1 MNTPLTQRNL
11 RYNKPT
17 TQPEQTIAPI
27 RVLVIT
33 CRVSGHR
40 RVLPSS
46 RLRAGPCNVAIN
58 SFINCDD
65 DDDASDDDDR
75 ERRKRRPGS
84 KSERRLYWQLVRCQ
98 WEGEICSSWT
108 NSKTILKVDVF
119 LELWLTRCLTCHWGG
134 PRFVDPVVNKNS
146 GILHLRN
153 SLRVKILNP
162 LFELFNS
169 NSNIVQECSTPLWL
183 SRYCGHLNTV
193 CNHPLQA

>member
-1 MNTPLTQRNL
+1 M
-11 RYNKPT
+11 
-17 TQPEQTIAPI
+17 

-33 CRVSGHR
+33 CRVSGHK

-46 RLRAGPCNVAIN
+46 RQHAEPCNVAIN
-58 SFINCDD
+58 SFVNCDD
-65 DDDASDDDDR
+65 DDDASDDDYRDDDDR

-84 KSERRLYWQLVRCQ
+84 KSKRRLYWQLVRCQ

-119 LELWLTRCLTCHWGG
+119 LELLLTRCLTCHWRG

-153 SLRVKILNP
+153 SLRVKILNL

-169 NSNIVQECSTPLWL
+169 NSNKTK
-183 SRYCGHLNTV
+183 
-193 CNHPLQA
+193 